1 MLTLADQ
8 RPGIIVV
15 GSHAGEPNVSR
26 VGAAAG
32 VFGGDEPSRH
42 ISVRMPF
49 ADERAEAFMTGEARQ
64 LSTDA
69 PGLIMI
75 GMAHAAGG
83 MKVWEPLILRR
94 FQPTIHTRV
103 SAVCLFGGGMVST
116 TAGEAI
122 LDETKLLVNPHAR
135 FSLPLWIAA
144 ALTEAGSE
152 WRRTLPPDE

>member
-64 LSTDA
+64 LS
-69 PGLIMI
+69 GLHGRSAKECAEVLIHQERAEVVVI
-75 GMAHAAGG
+75 
-83 MKVWEPLILRR
+83 KV
-94 FQPTIHTRV
+94 
-103 SAVCLFGGGMVST
+103 
-116 TAGEAI
+116 
-122 LDETKLLVNPHAR
+122 
-135 FSLPLWIAA
+135 
-144 ALTEAGSE
+144 
-152 WRRTLPPDE
+152 